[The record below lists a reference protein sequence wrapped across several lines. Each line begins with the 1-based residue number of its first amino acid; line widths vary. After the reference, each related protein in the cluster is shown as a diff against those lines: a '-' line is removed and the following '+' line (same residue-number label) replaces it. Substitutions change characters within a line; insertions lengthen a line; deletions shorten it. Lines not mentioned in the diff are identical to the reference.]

1 MRVPLV
7 LAALG
12 LSAATS
18 LPAQGVDSHL
28 VPYLVRCVAQSDA
41 ACLRV
46 DVTLRPEQAARYA
59 AADLAGDA
67 GSWLVALGS
76 DAYPA
81 AVATVPART
90 SLPLRVLILVDMS
103 GSMAGT
109 GLEVT
114 RSALR
119 SFLFDLPDSVLVA
132 IAPFESRQVEG
143 RIRGVPFV
151 TRDSAFRQLESLPEP
166 TGNTA
171 LYSAAAAGVERLA
184 AELEGLDADA
194 WGGLLLI
201 TDGANDV
208 GHAGDDPGLLAGPDG
223 RAMASEALAGAGI
236 QPWLVGIGATVS
248 AAELTA
254 LAGPGGVTVLAGTD
268 PLELGRAFAAIQGWL
283 LTERELL
290 FVLPAG
296 VRSRLTGRETALE
309 LRFRAAGEGA
319 GQLVGAARYHPP
331 VFALP
336 AFDGVAAASDSA
348 GVLLGSMPA
357 APALL
362 DRRWPMLLFF
372 AALWLVLWVAV
383 PRALWPAE
391 TPTAAAEPAAA
402 AAAESSAP
410 GPGGGLRIDVEE
422 APPRSPAEVTG
433 AFRAVRR

>member
-12 LSAATS
+12 ISTAAHLSA
-18 LPAQGVDSHL
+18 QGADSHV

-41 ACLRV
+41 ACLHV
-46 DVTLRPEQAARYA
+46 DVTLAPAQAARYA

-67 GSWLVALGS
+67 GSWLVSLGS
-76 DAYPA
+76 DGYA
-81 AVATVPART
+81 AAMATVPART
-90 SLPLRVLILVDMS
+90 SLPLRMLILVDMS

-119 SFLFDLPDSVLVA
+119 SFLFDLPDSVRVA
-132 IAPFESRQVEG
+132 IAPFESRRVEE
-143 RIRGVPFV
+143 RIRSVAFV

-171 LYSAAAAGVERLA
+171 LYSAAALGVETLA
-184 AELEGLDADA
+184 AELDGLGADA

-223 RAMASEALAGAGI
+223 RAIATEALARDGI
-236 QPWLVGIGATVS
+236 QPWLVGIGANVS

-254 LAGPGGVTVLAGTD
+254 LAGPGGITVLAGTD
-268 PLELGRAFAAIQGWL
+268 PLELGRAFAAIQAWL

-290 FVLPAG
+290 FVLPPGA
-296 VRSRLTGRETALE
+296 RSRLTGRETGLE
-309 LRFRAAGEGA
+309 VRYRAAGGGDA
-319 GQLVGAARYHPP
+319 QLVGAARYRPG

-336 AFDGVAAASDSA
+336 AFAGVGVARDSA
-348 GVLLGSMPA
+348 GALLGSLPS

-372 AALWLVLWVAV
+372 AALWLVLWIAV

-391 TPTAAAEPAAA
+391 TSAAVDEPPAAA
-402 AAAESSAP
+402 ATETSAP

>member
-1 MRVPLV
+1 VRVALV
-7 LAALG
+7 IAALG
-12 LSAATS
+12 VSAAAHLS
-18 LPAQGVDSHL
+18 GQGAESQL
-28 VPYLVRCVAQSDA
+28 VPRLVRCVPQSDA

-46 DVTLRPEQAARYA
+46 DVTLRPAQAARYA

-67 GSWLVALGS
+67 GSWLVSLGS
-76 DAYPA
+76 DGYAA

-90 SLPLRVLILVDMS
+90 SLPLRMLILVDLS

-109 GLEVT
+109 GLDVT

-119 SFLFDLPDSVLVA
+119 SFLFDLPDSVRVA
-132 IAPFESRQVEG
+132 IAPFQSRQVEE
-143 RIRGVPFV
+143 RIRGVAFV
-151 TRDSAFRQLESLPEP
+151 PRDSAFRQLESLPEP

-171 LYSAAAAGVERLA
+171 LYTAAAVGVETLA
-184 AELEGLDADA
+184 AELEGLGPDA

-223 RAMASEALAGAGI
+223 RSIATEALDHEGI
-236 QPWLVGIGATVS
+236 QPWLVGIGANVG
-248 AAELTA
+248 AAELTT

-268 PLELGRAFAAIQGWL
+268 PLELGRVFAAIQGWL

-296 VRSRLTGRETALE
+296 VRSRLAGRQTSLE
-309 LRFRAAGEGA
+309 LRFHAAGEGEA
-319 GQLVGAARYHPP
+319 SVVGTADYRP
-331 VFALP
+331 P
-336 AFDGVAAASDSA
+336 AFAFPPFEGIAVASEPEGTMLSGLAGASIA
-348 GVLLGSMPA
+348 
-357 APALL
+357 L

-372 AALWLVLWVAV
+372 AALWLVLWIAV

-391 TPTAAAEPAAA
+391 TAVTAVEPAVAAAET
-402 AAAESSAP
+402 SAP